1 MITNNDYKILGV
13 NVNDDMSVIK
23 TAYRRLASK
32 YHPDKNKNDSQS
44 IKIFIKIKSAY
55 EHIRNYKENE

>member
-32 YHPDKNKNDSQS
+32 YHPDKNKNDSLS

>member
-55 EHIRNYKENE
+55 EHIRNYKEK

>member
-1 MITNNDYKILGV
+1 MITNNDYRILGV

-23 TAYRRLASK
+23 AAYRRLASK

-44 IKIFIKIKSAY
+44 IKIFIRTKSAY
-55 EHIRNYKENE
+55 EQIRSFKENE

>member
-13 NVNDDMSVIK
+13 NINDDMSVIK